1 MFFIKIFDIMLMV
14 IIMNEKFIKTI
25 KELLPYVITIII
37 VLLFKHFFF
46 APIRVNG
53 DSMYSTLK
61 NNDIMILDKVH
72 YRHNDIKRFDI
83 VVVDADYEL
92 LIKRVIGLP
101 GEKIEVK
108 NNKLYINGKYVKQDF
123 KYKTT
128 EDFTYKVKKGE
139 YYVMGDNRTNS
150 LDSRYFGAFKRNKII
165 GKTNYTVFPF
175 SRFGKKE

>member
-1 MFFIKIFDIMLMV
+1 MK
-14 IIMNEKFIKTI
+14 EKTIKTI
-25 KELLPYVITIII
+25 KELLPYVITIIV
-37 VLLFKHFFF
+37 VLLFKQFLF

-101 GEKIEVK
+101 GEEIEVK
-108 NNKLYINGKYVKQDF
+108 NNKLYINGKYVKQNF
-123 KYKTT
+123 KYKNT
-128 EDFTYKVKKGE
+128 EDFSYKIPKGK
-139 YYVMGDNRTNS
+139 YFVMGDNRTNS
-150 LDSRYFGAFKRNKII
+150 LDSRYFGAFKRKQIL

-175 SRFGKKE
+175 NRIGKKV